1 MNGAHVQIDCACFWL
16 SVQVRPQD
24 PQARSWWLRVV
35 LSIFALW
42 LQRGNCSMLR
52 WSCLRLWRVEIR
64 GNWLWLHLF
73 RVLCFVLQVKQLWTL
88 QASDTSHFW
97 RMPEP
102 VGDMHQEAKEC
113 SLWCSFH
120 ASSIVF
126 ACLYHTF
133 HRSFSPPTLIAFISQ
148 GHELAAG
155 AGNEGCLQ
163 RNRWYARKCAGGGFV
178 WLWDSSEP
186 GNKFTHKH
194 NMYI

>member
-42 LQRGNCSMLR
+42 LQRGNRSMLR

-133 HRSFSPPTLIAFISQ
+133 HRSFPLLPWLPSFPKVMNLQQVQATKDACK
-148 GHELAAG
+148 GTVDMLASAQEAVLCG
-155 AGNEGCLQ
+155 YGILRSREIN
-163 RNRWYARKCAGGGFV
+163 
-178 WLWDSSEP
+178 
-186 GNKFTHKH
+186 THKH